1 MYATHNNSKLTTLQ
15 TKRLLGR
22 IISVLPLM
30 NLETKMNKA
39 SEQNKNAIRIG
50 CASAFWGDTETAA
63 KQLVDKGDIDYLVFD
78 YLAEIT
84 MSIMAGQKMKDSNA
98 GYASDFVKTVMAPL
112 LTDIKNK
119 NIKVISNAGGVN
131 PKACVEALQAIID
144 KSGIDLKVAMV
155 DGDNLLP
162 KKKHYAEAGVTEM
175 FTGEPI
181 PKMLVSMN
189 AYLGA
194 PAVTSALEQGAD
206 IIVTGRVV
214 DSAVVLG
221 ALVHE
226 FSWAWDDFD
235 KLAQGALAGHII
247 ECGAHCTGGNFTDW
261 ESIASGFDDMGFP
274 IAEVSA
280 DSSFIVTKPENTGG
294 AVTTATVSEQLV
306 YEIGNPHAYM
316 LPDVICDFAQATLT
330 QVDTNKVSVKGA
342 LGLPPTDTYKV
353 SSTWP
358 DGFKC
363 TVTFLLAGID
373 APKKAQTVSEA
384 IIKKTSRMLEEKGLK
399 PFSQVDIEL
408 LGTEATYG
416 SHGKRNDTREVVVKI
431 AVASLDKKSLV
442 LFSREIAQA
451 ATGMAPG
458 ITGIVGGRPT
468 VWPKI
473 RLFSCLVPKDSVEV
487 STIIKGEKLEIEIKN
502 FGGQVPQT
510 TEAPSNSNPNDI
522 DKNLSLPLV
531 QLAWARSGDKGDHSN
546 IGVIARKAEYLPYI
560 LSALSNDNVAQFMQH
575 TLCPEKGKVS
585 SWALPGIN
593 AVNFLL
599 EHSLGGGGVASLRID
614 PQGKAFAQQLLE
626 YPIPVSQK
634 IYDALSQ

>member
-1 MYATHNNSKLTTLQ
+1 MSKAQENNKS
-15 TKRLLGR
+15 
-22 IISVLPLM
+22 
-30 NLETKMNKA
+30 
-39 SEQNKNAIRIG
+39 AIRIG

-63 KQLVDKGDIDYLVFD
+63 KQLVDKGNIDYLVFD

-84 MSIMAGQKMKDSNA
+84 MSIMAGQKMKDPNA
-98 GYASDFVKTVMAPL
+98 GYASDFVNTVMAPL

-131 PKACVEALQAIID
+131 PLACVKALQAIVD
-144 KSGIDLKVAMV
+144 QAGIDLKIAMV
-155 DGDNLLP
+155 DGDNILP
-162 KKKHYAEAGVTEM
+162 KKKFYEETGVTEM
-175 FTGEPI
+175 YTGEAI

-194 PAVTSALEQGAD
+194 PAVTSALQQGAD

-261 ESIASGFDDMGFP
+261 ETVSTGFDDMGFP

-280 DSSFIVTKPENTGG
+280 DASFIITKPENTGG
-294 AVTTATVSEQLV
+294 SVTTATVAEQLV

-316 LPDVICDFAQATLT
+316 LPDVICDFSEVQLS
-330 QVDTNKVSVKGA
+330 QVCENHVRVIGA
-342 LGLPPTDTYKV
+342 KGLPPTDSYKV

-363 TVTFLLAGID
+363 TVTFLMAGID
-373 APKKAQTVSEA
+373 APRKAQAVSEA

-399 PFSQVDIEL
+399 PYSQVDIEL

-416 SHGKRNDTREVVVKI
+416 EHAKRSDTREVVVKI
-431 AVASLDKKSLV
+431 AVASLDKNSLV

-451 ATGMAPG
+451 ATGMAPS

-487 STIIKGEKLEIEIKN
+487 STLIKGEKAATEIPL
-502 FGGQVPQT
+502 FGGSIPQVQKESQT
-510 TEAPSNSNPNDI
+510 AKPSDI
-522 DKNLSLPLV
+522 DENLQLPLI

-546 IGVIARKAEYLPYI
+546 IGVISRQAEYLPYI
-560 LSALSNDNVAQFMQH
+560 LSALTNENVAGYMKH
-575 TLCPEKGKVS
+575 TLCPDKGRVT
-585 SWALPGIN
+585 SWLLPGIH
-593 AVNFLL
+593 AINFLL

-626 YPIPVSQK
+626 HPIPVSKK
-634 IYDALSQ
+634 IYDACTNNACQ

>member
-1 MYATHNNSKLTTLQ
+1 MTKEENNKLPQ
-15 TKRLLGR
+15 QK
-22 IISVLPLM
+22 S
-30 NLETKMNKA
+30 
-39 SEQNKNAIRIG
+39 IRIG

-84 MSIMAGQKMKDSNA
+84 MSIMAGQKMKDPNA
-98 GYASDFVKTVMAPL
+98 GYASDFVNTVMTPL

-119 NIKVISNAGGVN
+119 KIKVISNAGGVN

-144 KSGIDLKVAMV
+144 KTGIDLSVAMV
-155 DGDNLLP
+155 DGDNILP
-162 KKKHYAEAGVTEM
+162 KKKLFEEEGVTEM

-194 PAVTSALEQGAD
+194 PAVASALDQGAD

-261 ESIASGFDDMGFP
+261 EAIADGFDDMGFP
-274 IAEVSA
+274 IAEVKA
-280 DSSFIVTKPENTGG
+280 DSSFLITKPDNTGG
-294 AVTTATVSEQLV
+294 AVTTATVAEQLV

-316 LPDVICDFAQATLT
+316 LPDVICDFSQAQLE
-330 QVDTNKVSVKGA
+330 QIDKNIVSVTGA
-342 LGLPPTDTYKV
+342 TGLPPTDSYKV

-373 APKKAQTVSEA
+373 APKKAQAVSEA

-399 PFSQVDIEL
+399 PYSQVDIEL

-416 SHGKRNDTREVVVKI
+416 AQAQRSDSREVVVKI

-487 STIIKGEKLEIEIKN
+487 STIMKGEKHPTEVKT
-502 FGGQVPQT
+502 FTG
-510 TEAPSNSNPNDI
+510 EAPQCLDTQAPVTPSDI
-522 DKNLSLPLV
+522 KASLTLPLV
-531 QLAWARSGDKGDHSN
+531 KLAWARSGDKGDHSN
-546 IGVIARKAEYLPYI
+546 IGVIARYEHYLPYI

-575 TLCPEKGKVS
+575 TLCPEKGKVC
-585 SWALPGIN
+585 SWQLPSIH
-593 AVNFLL
+593 AINFLL

-626 YPIPVSQK
+626 YPVPVSQE
-634 IYDALSQ
+634 IYDALSE